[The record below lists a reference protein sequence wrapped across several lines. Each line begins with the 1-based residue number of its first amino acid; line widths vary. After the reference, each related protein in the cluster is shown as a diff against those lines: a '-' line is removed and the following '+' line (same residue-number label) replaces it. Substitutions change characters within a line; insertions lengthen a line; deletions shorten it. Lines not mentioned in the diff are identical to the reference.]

1 MARTAKTTVAPS
13 HPAETSA
20 VGQRLHVAIKS
31 LNAAER
37 IVTGVVYAP
46 NVLDAHGEYMTAEGV
61 RQMAYDFMRLDFA
74 KAFDIQHDRKAVQ
87 VQPVESWI
95 ARPGDAEFAEGS
107 WVLSS
112 KIEDDDAWAAAES
125 GELNAYSVEIMM
137 VPVTQVVEQTI
148 IPHRT
153 GETQPSGTDGHTH
166 LFVVLVSDD
175 GKVTGGMTSPGLDG
189 HVHGISTG
197 SVTDEAE
204 DHTHRYEFL

>member
-1 MARTAKTTVAPS
+1 
-13 HPAETSA
+13 
-20 VGQRLHVAIKS
+20 VAIKS
-31 LNAAER
+31 LNSAER

-61 RQMAYDFMRLDFA
+61 RQMAYDFMKLDFS
-74 KAFDIQHDRKAVQ
+74 KAFDIQHDHKAVH

-95 ARPGDAEFAEGS
+95 ARPGDPEFAAGA

-112 KIEDDDAWAAAES
+112 KIEDDDAWSAAEA

-137 VPVTQVVEQTI
+137 VPVTQVIEQTV

-153 GETQPSGTDGHTH
+153 GETQPGGADGHTH

-175 GKVTGGMTSPGLDG
+175 GKITGGMTSPGPDG
-189 HVHGISTG
+189 HVHRISSG

-204 DHTHRYEFL
+204 DHTHRYDFL